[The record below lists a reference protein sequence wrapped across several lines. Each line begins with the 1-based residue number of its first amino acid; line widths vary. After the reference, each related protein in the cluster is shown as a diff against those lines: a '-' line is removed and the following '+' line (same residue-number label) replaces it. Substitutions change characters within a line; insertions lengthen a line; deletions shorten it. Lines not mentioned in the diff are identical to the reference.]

1 MVKQRDIYITAHDL
15 RRLSG
20 LLPVGLSLHGKNGR
34 HVAALQEEL
43 DRALVFEQTAIP
55 HDVVTMNSRVRLT
68 DLETGKERDIT
79 VVFPSEADLTQNK
92 VSVLA
97 PVGTALLGY
106 RVGDTI
112 AWTVPAGLKTVRIE
126 EILYQPETAGDY
138 HL

>member
-1 MVKQRDIYITAHDL
+1 MVKQRDIYITAYDW
-15 RRLSG
+15 RRLSE
-20 LLPVGLSLHGKNGR
+20 LLPVGLNFHGKNGR

-43 DRALVFEQTAIP
+43 DRAHVMEPDAVP

-68 DLETGKERDIT
+68 ELETRKERTIEL
-79 VVFPSEADLTQNK
+79 VFPSEAEITQNK
-92 VSVLA
+92 ISVLA
-97 PVGTALLGY
+97 PIGTALLGY